1 MAADHLHISFAVCIS
16 INSHLSEE
24 CSEEISLER
33 TLDSHFVANLK
44 LFLQAKLA
52 SSKLQASAANSF
64 YNNH

>member
-52 SSKLQASAANSF
+52 SSRSNRELVLQ
-64 YNNH
+64 HH